1 MNPMENKSEKLIKL
15 TAKLYDCRDTARAFF
30 KEKYKEK
37 LKPYTHIL
45 KQVMKANNLEEIPAL
60 LKISETEHYQE
71 NGMAQMMYMAAVV
84 ELIEPTCTH
93 PWETTETTFG
103 GGVRCTKCNT
113 ILN

>member
-1 MNPMENKSEKLIKL
+1 MKMIESSVLSMRELTIANLYGTWLITGEGKHL
-15 TAKLYDCRDTARAFF
+15 QSR
-30 KEKYKEK
+30 
-37 LKPYTHIL
+37 I
-45 KQVMKANNLEEIPAL
+45 N
-60 LKISETEHYQE
+60 SETEHYQE

-93 PWETTETTFG
+93 PWENTETTLG